1 MKIQDVPKQAF
12 NAEPTPI
19 PMKSVPDWDALY
31 SVLMDEAFIV
41 LEADELRISKNGSQE
56 AVNVKNFNNYVRI
69 TKRRQLLTKRISD
82 TRWVCMLKPEK
93 NNPYLFNPHEVQC
106 ALWAANYL
114 MKKGYVPKQH
124 EDSHR
129 NAMLRLAG
137 MHITNSD
144 ILKGENHGNK

>member
-19 PMKSVPDWDALY
+19 PTKSVPDWDALY

-82 TRWVCMLKPEK
+82 TRWVC
-93 NNPYLFNPHEVQC
+93 
-106 ALWAANYL
+106 
-114 MKKGYVPKQH
+114 
-124 EDSHR
+124 
-129 NAMLRLAG
+129 
-137 MHITNSD
+137 
-144 ILKGENHGNK
+144 ILKGE

>member
-19 PMKSVPDWDALY
+19 PMKRVPDWGALY

-69 TKRRQLLTKRISD
+69 VKRRQLLTKRISN
-82 TRWVCMLKPEK
+82 TRWVCVL
-93 NNPYLFNPHEVQC
+93 
-106 ALWAANYL
+106 
-114 MKKGYVPKQH
+114 
-124 EDSHR
+124 
-129 NAMLRLAG
+129 
-137 MHITNSD
+137 
-144 ILKGENHGNK
+144 GE

>member
-1 MKIQDVPKQAF
+1 MKITDVPKQAF

-82 TRWVCMLKPEK
+82 TRWVCMLKPEGD
-93 NNPYLFNPHEVQC
+93 NPYLFNPHTLTPRVVGLLHRQSQ
-106 ALWAANYL
+106 YL
-114 MKKGYVPKQH
+114 KQ
-124 EDSHR
+124 EDR
-129 NAMLRLAG
+129 DAIALRLAALN
-137 MHITNSD
+137 TE
-144 ILKGENHGNK
+144 GE